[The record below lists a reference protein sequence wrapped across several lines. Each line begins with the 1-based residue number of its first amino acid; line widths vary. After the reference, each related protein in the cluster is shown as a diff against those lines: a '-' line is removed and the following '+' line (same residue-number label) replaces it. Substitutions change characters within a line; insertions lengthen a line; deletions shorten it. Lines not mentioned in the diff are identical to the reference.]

1 MVAFE
6 GALGVIGSIFLGLG
20 SSISD
25 DLYSLELG
33 MPLIPI
39 VGFVAILSPQHKDV
53 SAACVHLYLT
63 GLWTPNC

>member
-6 GALGVIGSIFLGLG
+6 GALGVIGGIFLGLG
-20 SSISD
+20 SLISD
-25 DLYSLELG
+25 DLYSLELD

-53 SAACVHLYLT
+53 SAARARLYLM